1 MRILLMTN
9 WLLLAL
15 ASCLEVCWVFSVKF
29 LDVKKIWKID
39 WKNFFADNQGI
50 ITLAPLIGYIFFGVT
65 NIVLFSMA
73 IKKIP
78 ASTAFAVWMSLALV
92 GTKAVEL
99 IGFKYQFS
107 WANLF
112 FVLLILIGI
121 IGLKSTTAE

>member
-1 MRILLMTN
+1 MTN

-29 LDVKKIWKID
+29 LDFKKIWKID
-39 WKNFFADNQGI
+39 WKNFFVDNQGI
-50 ITLAPLIGYIFFGVT
+50 MTLAPLFGYIFFGIT
-65 NIVLFSMA
+65 NIILFSMA

-107 WANLF
+107 WSNLF